1 MSGSSIEAV
10 WALKE
15 LKTSEGER
23 LMSVSIS
30 CVEDIQPDILGA
42 MKARVNQSALIGM
55 YRDLFVGQFQPP
67 CATPWLPLGI
77 RAYYRTISFLP
88 VKIVI
93 NWVSLKSPLLYLS
106 LEVMLKHTDTKQK
119 YRDGQVPAV
128 WLPSENPVLQFELA
142 YVRKTA
148 SKFSKHQPRACLS
161 TRALIY
167 NCGRTGSNL

>member
-1 MSGSSIEAV
+1 MLRVKFPGESKILYDKRQAIGQSMSGSSIEAV

-30 CVEDIQPDILGA
+30 CVEGIQPDILGA
-42 MKARVNQSALIGM
+42 MKAEVNQSALLGM

-77 RAYYRTISFLP
+77 CAYYRTISFLP

-93 NWVSLKSPLLYLS
+93 
-106 LEVMLKHTDTKQK
+106 
-119 YRDGQVPAV
+119 
-128 WLPSENPVLQFELA
+128 ELGI
-142 YVRKTA
+142 T
-148 SKFSKHQPRACLS
+148 
-161 TRALIY
+161 
-167 NCGRTGSNL
+167 